1 MTGQQPYA
9 VRFSAPAAKV
19 LATLPEHV
27 EDMVWDVLDAAAGD
41 PWGFGQWNADDPEG
55 EDVRHASVGQLS
67 LTYWVNW
74 PMRRLSVL
82 TITWLG

>member
-1 MTGQQPYA
+1 MTEQQPYA

-27 EDMVWDVLDAAAGD
+27 EDMVWDVLDGAAAD
-41 PWGFGQWNADDPEG
+41 PWGFRQWNTEDPEG

-67 LTYWVNW
+67 LTYWVN
-74 PMRRLSVL
+74 RSLCRLSVL